1 MCDDLKQVRGSRDF
15 RMLPVAASCWVG
27 CLLGRFCWKTY
38 RFYGSAVIL
47 FSALAALALLA
58 FVWILL
64 RIFAKNVKHC
74 ANRRITT
81 LVNLSKSMRCKL
93 FTWNRTISLTAYVC
107 IAACIMSYITQ
118 CVVFSDAVMRETYA
132 ETGVKT
138 AHAKSSAEKSDRVAE
153 FTIITPLRA
162 SKSFMGDCQAVAQL
176 HKFAGK
182 ISYVQAKFYA
192 YSPICKRLV
201 YGSSVRVP
209 VTVKASRFD
218 YDKPEIHISKS
229 QNSLI
234 ITKSAD
240 ALHKALT
247 ALWQSFHNVTG
258 KLDMQ
263 GSMLVPGVTV
273 GMLGQEYMEAE
284 SVDARVGYEK
294 SKEVAKDRKY
304 GKYGKD
310 SAENSENSAE
320 KIDETYATM
329 TRNHFQ
335 HAGIMHV
342 MAVSGGHFLLL
353 SMLVYKCC
361 AYFLLPRWFTSFL
374 QIALQV
380 LLAAVVYPSASVLRA
395 LIMGI
400 ISAAAFCL
408 KRPYQS
414 VSALSWTVIAVL
426 FINPSYAWDYAFALS
441 SAATLGIV
449 IMGVPLSKILAQY
462 MPRWISSALSITL
475 AAQCWTMPVQ
485 ILMQPEVSFMSVPAN
500 LIVAPLMDWATVC
513 GLISLAFASFSAGL
527 SLIFARASS
536 IGTGFME
543 QCACW
548 CDEAALG
555 VFPWMKGAA
564 GAWLMAGVEVTL
576 FAAFMIA
583 FRVFHNRAYVQRMSI
598 IGQLW
603 ASSGRRMWSE
613 ASQIFEE

>member
-1 MCDDLKQVRGSRDF
+1 MCDDLQRVRGSRDF

-138 AHAKSSAEKSDRVAE
+138 ANAKSSAEKSDRVAE

-234 ITKSAD
+234 ITQNADVFHKS
-240 ALHKALT
+240 LT
-247 ALWQSFHNVTG
+247 SLWQSFYNVTG
-258 KLDMQ
+258 KLDAQ

-273 GMLGQEYMEAE
+273 GMLGQEYVPTEE
-284 SVDARVGYEK
+284 T
-294 SKEVAKDRKY
+294 
-304 GKYGKD
+304 
-310 SAENSENSAE
+310 NSLNP
-320 KIDETYATM
+320 IDETYATM

-361 AYFLLPRWFTSFL
+361 AYLLLPRWFTSFL

-380 LLAAVVYPSASVLRA
+380 LLASVVYPSASVLRA

-500 LIVAPLMDWATVC
+500 LIVAPLMDWSTVC
-513 GLISLAFASFSAGL
+513 GLISLICASFSAGL

-548 CDEAALG
+548 CDEAAFG
-555 VFPWMKGAA
+555 VFPWMQGTA
-564 GAWLMAGVEVTL
+564 GAWLMVGVEVTL

-583 FRVFHNRAYVQRMSI
+583 FRALRNRAAVQRMNI

-603 ASSGRRMWSE
+603 CSSGRRMWSE

>member
-1 MCDDLKQVRGSRDF
+1 MCDDLQRVRGSRDF
-15 RMLPVAASCWVG
+15 RMLPVAASCWMG

-81 LVNLSKSMRCKL
+81 LVNLSKSMRSKL
-93 FTWNRTISLTAYVC
+93 FTWNRTISLTVYVC

-162 SKSFMGDCQAVAQL
+162 SKSFMGDCQAVAQV

-192 YSPICKRLV
+192 YSPICKRLI

-209 VTVKASRFD
+209 VTVKTSRFD

-234 ITKSAD
+234 ITQSAD
-240 ALHKALT
+240 VFHKALT

-273 GMLGQEYMEAE
+273 GMLGQEYVPTEAASSNE
-284 SVDARVGYEK
+284 P
-294 SKEVAKDRKY
+294 
-304 GKYGKD
+304 
-310 SAENSENSAE
+310 
-320 KIDETYATM
+320 IDETYATM

-353 SMLVYKCC
+353 SMLIYKCC
-361 AYFLLPRWFTSFL
+361 AYLLLPRWFTSFL
-374 QIALQV
+374 QIAIQV
-380 LLAAVVYPSASVLRA
+380 LLASVVYPSASVLRA

-475 AAQCWTMPVQ
+475 AAQSWTMPVQ

-513 GLISLAFASFSAGL
+513 GLISLICASFSAGL

-548 CDEAALG
+548 CDEAAFG
-555 VFPWMKGAA
+555 VFPWMQGTA

-576 FAAFMIA
+576 FAAFMLA
-583 FRVFHNRAYVQRMSI
+583 FRALRNRAAVQRMNI

-603 ASSGRRMWSE
+603 CSSGRRVWSE

>member
-15 RMLPVAASCWVG
+15 RMLPVAIACWVG
-27 CLLGRFCWKTY
+27 CLLGRFFWKTY
-38 RFYGSAVIL
+38 SFYGSAVIL
-47 FSALAALALLA
+47 FSALAALALLLFA
-58 FVWILL
+58 WILL

-74 ANRRITT
+74 ANRHITT

-93 FTWNRTISLTAYVC
+93 FTWNRTISLTACFC
-107 IAACIMSYITQ
+107 IAACAITYVTQ
-118 CVVFSDAVMRETYA
+118 CVISNDVVMREIHA
-132 ETGVKT
+132 ETGSKAVY
-138 AHAKSSAEKSDRVAE
+138 AKRGAEKSDRVAE

-162 SKSFMGDCQAVAQL
+162 SKSFMGDCQAVAQV
-176 HKFAGK
+176 HKFDGQ
-182 ISYVQAKFYA
+182 ISYYQAKFYA
-192 YSPICKRLV
+192 YSPICKRID

-209 VTVKASRFD
+209 VSIKSSRFD
-218 YDKPEIHISKS
+218 YNKPEIYISKS
-229 QNSLI
+229 QNSLV

-240 ALHKALT
+240 IFHKSLT

-258 KLDMQ
+258 KLDAQ

-273 GMLGQEYMEAE
+273 GMLGQEYVEAE
-284 SVDARVGYEK
+284 ETSSHEP
-294 SKEVAKDRKY
+294 
-304 GKYGKD
+304 
-310 SAENSENSAE
+310 
-320 KIDETYATM
+320 IDETYATM

-353 SMLVYKCC
+353 SMLIYKCC

-414 VSALSWTVIAVL
+414 MSALSWTVIAVL

-513 GLISLAFASFSAGL
+513 GLISLICASFSAGL

-548 CDEAALG
+548 CDEAAFG
-555 VFPWMKGAA
+555 VFPWMQGTA

-576 FAAFMIA
+576 FAAFMLA
-583 FRVFHNRAYVQRMSI
+583 FRALRNRAAVQRINI

-603 ASSGRRMWSE
+603 CSSGRRVWAE

>member
-15 RMLPVAASCWVG
+15 RMLPVAIACWVG
-27 CLLGRFCWKTY
+27 CLLGRFFWKTY
-38 RFYGSAVIL
+38 SFYGSAVIL
-47 FSALAALALLA
+47 FSALAALALLLFA
-58 FVWILL
+58 WILL

-74 ANRRITT
+74 ANRHITT

-93 FTWNRTISLTAYVC
+93 FTWNRTISLTACFC
-107 IAACIMSYITQ
+107 IAACAITYVTQ
-118 CVVFSDAVMRETYA
+118 CVISNDVVMREIHA
-132 ETGVKT
+132 ETGSK
-138 AHAKSSAEKSDRVAE
+138 AAYAKRGAEKSDRVAE

-162 SKSFMGDCQAVAQL
+162 SKSFMGDCQAVAQV
-176 HKFAGK
+176 HKFDGQ
-182 ISYVQAKFYA
+182 ISYYQAKFYA
-192 YSPICKRLV
+192 YSPICKRLD

-209 VTVKASRFD
+209 VSIKSSRFD
-218 YDKPEIHISKS
+218 YNKPEIYISKS
-229 QNSLI
+229 QNSLV

-240 ALHKALT
+240 IFHKSLT

-258 KLDMQ
+258 KLDAQ

-273 GMLGQEYMEAE
+273 GMLGQEYVEAE
-284 SVDARVGYEK
+284 ETSSHEP
-294 SKEVAKDRKY
+294 
-304 GKYGKD
+304 
-310 SAENSENSAE
+310 
-320 KIDETYATM
+320 IDETYATM

-353 SMLVYKCC
+353 SMLIYKCC
-361 AYFLLPRWFTSFL
+361 AYMLLPRWFTSFL
-374 QIALQV
+374 QIALQI

-400 ISAAAFCL
+400 IAAVAFCF

-414 VSALSWTVIAVL
+414 ASALSWTVIGVL
-426 FINPSYAWDYAFALS
+426 VVNPSYAWDYAFALS

-449 IMGVPLSKILAQY
+449 VMGVPASKILSKY
-462 MPRWISSALSITL
+462 MPNWISSALSITF

-564 GAWLMAGVEVTL
+564 GAWLMVGVEVTI

>member
-1 MCDDLKQVRGSRDF
+1 MCDDLQRVRGSRDF
-15 RMLPVAASCWVG
+15 RMLPVAASCWMG

-47 FSALAALALLA
+47 FSALAAFALLA

-138 AHAKSSAEKSDRVAE
+138 ANAKSSAEKSDRVAE

-234 ITKSAD
+234 ITQNADVFRKS
-240 ALHKALT
+240 LT
-247 ALWQSFHNVTG
+247 SLWQSFYNVTG
-258 KLDMQ
+258 KLDAQ

-273 GMLGQEYMEAE
+273 GMLGQEYVPTEE
-284 SVDARVGYEK
+284 T
-294 SKEVAKDRKY
+294 
-304 GKYGKD
+304 
-310 SAENSENSAE
+310 NSLNP
-320 KIDETYATM
+320 IDETYATM

-361 AYFLLPRWFTSFL
+361 AYLLLPRWFTSFL

-380 LLAAVVYPSASVLRA
+380 LLASVVYPSASVLRA

-500 LIVAPLMDWATVC
+500 LIVAPLMDWSTVC
-513 GLISLAFASFSAGL
+513 GLISLICASFSAGL

-548 CDEAALG
+548 CDEAAFG
-555 VFPWMKGAA
+555 VFPWMQGTA
-564 GAWLMAGVEVTL
+564 GAWLMVGVEVTL

-583 FRVFHNRAYVQRMSI
+583 FRALRNRAAVQRMNI

-603 ASSGRRMWSE
+603 CSSGRRMWSE

>member
-15 RMLPVAASCWVG
+15 RMLPVAIACWVG
-27 CLLGRFCWKTY
+27 CLLGRFFWKTY
-38 RFYGSAVIL
+38 SFYGSAVIL
-47 FSALAALALLA
+47 FSALAALALLLFA
-58 FVWILL
+58 WILL

-74 ANRRITT
+74 ANRHITT

-93 FTWNRTISLTAYVC
+93 FTWNRTISLTACFC
-107 IAACIMSYITQ
+107 IAACAITYVTQ
-118 CVVFSDAVMRETYA
+118 CVISNDVVMREIHA
-132 ETGVKT
+132 ETGSK
-138 AHAKSSAEKSDRVAE
+138 ASYAKRGAEKSDRVAE

-162 SKSFMGDCQAVAQL
+162 SKSFMGDCQAVAQV
-176 HKFAGK
+176 HKFDGQ
-182 ISYVQAKFYA
+182 ISYYQAKFYA
-192 YSPICKRLV
+192 YSPICKRLD

-209 VTVKASRFD
+209 VSIKSSRFD
-218 YDKPEIHISKS
+218 YNKPEIYISKS
-229 QNSLI
+229 QNSLV

-240 ALHKALT
+240 IFHKSLT

-258 KLDMQ
+258 KLDAQ

-273 GMLGQEYMEAE
+273 GMLGQEYVEAE
-284 SVDARVGYEK
+284 ETSSHEP
-294 SKEVAKDRKY
+294 
-304 GKYGKD
+304 
-310 SAENSENSAE
+310 
-320 KIDETYATM
+320 IDETYATM

-353 SMLVYKCC
+353 SMLIYKCC
-361 AYFLLPRWFTSFL
+361 AYMLLPRWFTSFL
-374 QIALQV
+374 QIALQI

-400 ISAAAFCL
+400 IAAVAFCF

-414 VSALSWTVIAVL
+414 ASALSWTVIGVL
-426 FINPSYAWDYAFALS
+426 VVNPSYAWDYAFALS

-462 MPRWISSALSITL
+462 MPNWISSALSITF

-513 GLISLAFASFSAGL
+513 GLISLACASFSAGL

-564 GAWLMAGVEVTL
+564 GAWLMVGMEVTI

>member
-1 MCDDLKQVRGSRDF
+1 MCDNLKQVRGSRDF
-15 RMLPVAASCWVG
+15 RMLPVAIACWVG
-27 CLLGRFCWKTY
+27 CLLGRFFWKTY
-38 RFYGSAVIL
+38 SFYGSAVIL
-47 FSALAALALLA
+47 FSALAALALLLFA
-58 FVWILL
+58 WILL

-74 ANRRITT
+74 ANRHITT

-93 FTWNRTISLTAYVC
+93 FTWNRTISLTACFC
-107 IAACIMSYITQ
+107 IAACAITYVTQ
-118 CVVFSDAVMRETYA
+118 CVISNDVVMREIHA
-132 ETGVKT
+132 ETGSK
-138 AHAKSSAEKSDRVAE
+138 ASYAKRGAEKSDRVAE

-162 SKSFMGDCQAVAQL
+162 SKSFMGDCQAVAQV
-176 HKFAGK
+176 HKFDGQ
-182 ISYVQAKFYA
+182 ISYYQAKFYA
-192 YSPICKRLV
+192 YSPICKRLD

-209 VTVKASRFD
+209 VSIKSSRFD
-218 YDKPEIHISKS
+218 YNKPEIYISKS
-229 QNSLI
+229 QNSLV

-240 ALHKALT
+240 IFHKSLT

-258 KLDMQ
+258 KLDAQ

-273 GMLGQEYMEAE
+273 GMLGQEYVEAE
-284 SVDARVGYEK
+284 ETSSHEP
-294 SKEVAKDRKY
+294 
-304 GKYGKD
+304 
-310 SAENSENSAE
+310 
-320 KIDETYATM
+320 IDETYATM

-353 SMLVYKCC
+353 SMLIYKCC
-361 AYFLLPRWFTSFL
+361 AYMLLPRWFTSFL
-374 QIALQV
+374 QIALQI

-400 ISAAAFCL
+400 IAAVAFCF

-414 VSALSWTVIAVL
+414 ASALSWTVIGVL
-426 FINPSYAWDYAFALS
+426 VVNPSYAWDYAFALS

-449 IMGVPLSKILAQY
+449 VMGVPASKILSKY
-462 MPRWISSALSITL
+462 MPNWISSALSITF

-513 GLISLAFASFSAGL
+513 GLISLACASFSAGL

-564 GAWLMAGVEVTL
+564 GAWLMVGMEVTI
-576 FAAFMIA
+576 FAIFMIA

>member
-15 RMLPVAASCWVG
+15 RMLPVAIACWVG
-27 CLLGRFCWKTY
+27 CLLGRFFWKTY
-38 RFYGSAVIL
+38 SFYGSAVIL
-47 FSALAALALLA
+47 FSALAALALLLFA
-58 FVWILL
+58 WILL

-74 ANRRITT
+74 ANRHITT

-93 FTWNRTISLTAYVC
+93 FTWNRTISLTACFC
-107 IAACIMSYITQ
+107 IAACAITYVTQ
-118 CVVFSDAVMRETYA
+118 CVISNDVVMREIHA
-132 ETGVKT
+132 ETGSK
-138 AHAKSSAEKSDRVAE
+138 ASYAKRGAEKSDRVAE

-162 SKSFMGDCQAVAQL
+162 SKSFMGDCQAVAQV
-176 HKFAGK
+176 HKFDGQ
-182 ISYVQAKFYA
+182 ISYYQAKFYA
-192 YSPICKRLV
+192 YSPICKRLD

-209 VTVKASRFD
+209 VSIKSSRFD
-218 YDKPEIHISKS
+218 YNKPEIYISKS
-229 QNSLI
+229 QNSLV

-240 ALHKALT
+240 IFHKSLT

-258 KLDMQ
+258 KLDAQ

-273 GMLGQEYMEAE
+273 GMLGQEYVEAE
-284 SVDARVGYEK
+284 ETSSHEP
-294 SKEVAKDRKY
+294 
-304 GKYGKD
+304 
-310 SAENSENSAE
+310 
-320 KIDETYATM
+320 IDETYATM

-353 SMLVYKCC
+353 SMLIYKCC
-361 AYFLLPRWFTSFL
+361 AYMLLPRWFTSFL
-374 QIALQV
+374 QIALQI

-400 ISAAAFCL
+400 IAAVAFCF

-414 VSALSWTVIAVL
+414 ASALSWTVIGVL
-426 FINPSYAWDYAFALS
+426 VVNPSYAWDYAFALS

-449 IMGVPLSKILAQY
+449 VMGVPASKILSKY
-462 MPRWISSALSITL
+462 MPNWISSALSITF

-513 GLISLAFASFSAGL
+513 GLISLACASFSAGL

-564 GAWLMAGVEVTL
+564 GAWLMVGMEVTI

>member
-1 MCDDLKQVRGSRDF
+1 MCDDLQRVRGSRDF

-27 CLLGRFCWKTY
+27 CLLGRFCWRTY

-138 AHAKSSAEKSDRVAE
+138 ANAKSSAETSDRVAE

-234 ITKSAD
+234 ITQNADVFHKS
-240 ALHKALT
+240 LT

-273 GMLGQEYMEAE
+273 GMLGQEYVPTEAT
-284 SVDARVGYEK
+284 
-294 SKEVAKDRKY
+294 
-304 GKYGKD
+304 
-310 SAENSENSAE
+310 NSLNP
-320 KIDETYATM
+320 IDETYATM

-353 SMLVYKCC
+353 SMLIYKCC
-361 AYFLLPRWFTSFL
+361 SYMLLPRWFTSFL

-414 VSALSWTVIAVL
+414 VSALSWTVIGVL
-426 FINPSYAWDYAFALS
+426 VVNPSYAWDYAFALS

-513 GLISLAFASFSAGL
+513 GLISLICASFSAGL

-564 GAWLMAGVEVTL
+564 GAWLMVGMEVTI

-603 ASSGRRMWSE
+603 ASSGRRVWAE

>member
-15 RMLPVAASCWVG
+15 RMLPVAIACWVG
-27 CLLGRFCWKTY
+27 CLLGRFFWKTY
-38 RFYGSAVIL
+38 SFYGSAVIL
-47 FSALAALALLA
+47 FSALAALALLLFA
-58 FVWILL
+58 WILL

-74 ANRRITT
+74 ANRHITT

-93 FTWNRTISLTAYVC
+93 FTWNRTISLTACFC
-107 IAACIMSYITQ
+107 IAACAITYVTQ
-118 CVVFSDAVMRETYA
+118 CVISNDVVMREIHA
-132 ETGVKT
+132 ETGSK
-138 AHAKSSAEKSDRVAE
+138 ASYAKRGAEKSDRVAE

-162 SKSFMGDCQAVAQL
+162 SKSFMGDCQAVAQV
-176 HKFAGK
+176 HKFDGQ

-192 YSPICKRLV
+192 YSPICKRLD

-229 QNSLI
+229 QNSLV

-240 ALHKALT
+240 IFHKSLT

-258 KLDMQ
+258 KLDAQ

-273 GMLGQEYMEAE
+273 GMLGQEYVEAE
-284 SVDARVGYEK
+284 ETSSHEP
-294 SKEVAKDRKY
+294 
-304 GKYGKD
+304 
-310 SAENSENSAE
+310 
-320 KIDETYATM
+320 IDETYATM

-353 SMLVYKCC
+353 SMLIYKCC
-361 AYFLLPRWFTSFL
+361 AYMLLPRWFTSFL
-374 QIALQV
+374 QIALQI

-400 ISAAAFCL
+400 IAAVAFCF

-414 VSALSWTVIAVL
+414 ASALSWTVIGVL
-426 FINPSYAWDYAFALS
+426 VVNPSYAWDYAFALS

-449 IMGVPLSKILAQY
+449 VMGVPASKILSKY
-462 MPRWISSALSITL
+462 MPNWISSALSITF

-513 GLISLAFASFSAGL
+513 GLISLACASFSAGL

-564 GAWLMAGVEVTL
+564 GAWLMVGMEVTI

>member
-1 MCDDLKQVRGSRDF
+1 MCDDLQRVRGSRDF
-15 RMLPVAASCWVG
+15 RMFPVAASCWMG

-58 FVWILL
+58 FSWILL

-74 ANRRITT
+74 ANGRITT
-81 LVNLSKSMRCKL
+81 LVNLSKSMRSKL

-118 CVVFSDAVMRETYA
+118 CVVFSDAVMREIYA

-218 YDKPEIHISKS
+218 YDKPEIYISKS

-234 ITKSAD
+234 ITQNAD
-240 ALHKALT
+240 VFHKALT

-273 GMLGQEYMEAE
+273 GMLGQEYVPTEAASSNE
-284 SVDARVGYEK
+284 P
-294 SKEVAKDRKY
+294 
-304 GKYGKD
+304 
-310 SAENSENSAE
+310 
-320 KIDETYATM
+320 IDETYATM

-353 SMLVYKCC
+353 SMLIYKCC
-361 AYFLLPRWFTSFL
+361 AYLLLPRWFTSFL

-380 LLAAVVYPSASVLRA
+380 LLASVVYPSASVLRA

-513 GLISLAFASFSAGL
+513 GLISLICASFSAGL

-548 CDEAALG
+548 CDEAAFG
-555 VFPWMKGAA
+555 VFPWMQGAA

-576 FAAFMIA
+576 FAAFMLA
-583 FRVFHNRAYVQRMSI
+583 FRVFRNRAAVQRMNI

-603 ASSGRRMWSE
+603 CSSGRRVWTE

>member
-1 MCDDLKQVRGSRDF
+1 MCDDLQRVCGSRDF
-15 RMLPVAASCWVG
+15 RMLPVAASCWAG
-27 CLLGRFCWKTY
+27 CLLGRFFWKTY
-38 RFYGSAVIL
+38 SFYGANVIIASAVVIL
-47 FSALAALALLA
+47 ILLTFA
-58 FVWILL
+58 WILL

-81 LVNLSKSMRCKL
+81 LVNLLKSMRCKL
-93 FTWNRTISLTAYVC
+93 FTWNRTISLTACFC
-107 IAACIMSYITQ
+107 IAACAITYVTQ
-118 CVVFSDAVMRETYA
+118 CVISNDVVMREIYA
-132 ETGVKT
+132 ETGSKD
-138 AHAKSSAEKSDRVAE
+138 ARAKSSAEKSDRVAE
-153 FTIITPLRA
+153 FTIITPLRT
-162 SKSFMGDCQAVAQL
+162 SKSFMGDCQAVAQV
-176 HKFAGK
+176 HKFAGQ

-192 YSPICKRLV
+192 YSPICKRLD

-209 VTVKASRFD
+209 VSIKSSHFD
-218 YDKPEIHISKS
+218 YNKPEIYISKS

-240 ALHKALT
+240 IFHKSLT

-258 KLDMQ
+258 KLDAQ

-273 GMLGQEYMEAE
+273 GMLGQEYVEAE
-284 SVDARVGYEK
+284 ETSSHEP
-294 SKEVAKDRKY
+294 
-304 GKYGKD
+304 
-310 SAENSENSAE
+310 
-320 KIDETYATM
+320 IDETYATM

-353 SMLVYKCC
+353 SMLIYKCC
-361 AYFLLPRWFTSFL
+361 AYLLLPRWFTSFL
-374 QIALQV
+374 QIALQI

-400 ISAAAFCL
+400 IAAVAFCF

-414 VSALSWTVIAVL
+414 VSALSWTVIGVL
-426 FINPSYAWDYAFALS
+426 VVNPSYAWDYAFALS

-449 IMGVPLSKILAQY
+449 VMGVPATKILSKY
-462 MPRWISSALSITL
+462 MPNWISSALSITL
-475 AAQCWTMPVQ
+475 AAQLWTMPVQ

-513 GLISLAFASFSAGL
+513 GLISLVCASFSEGL

-536 IGTGFME
+536 IGTNFME
-543 QCACW
+543 KCAYL
-548 CDEAALG
+548 CDEAAFG
-555 VFPWMKGAA
+555 VFPWMKGSA
-564 GAWLMAGVEVTL
+564 GAWLMVGVEVAL

-603 ASSGRRMWSE
+603 ASSGKRIVKE
-613 ASQIFEE
+613 ASKIFEE

>member
-1 MCDDLKQVRGSRDF
+1 MCDNLKQVRGSRDF
-15 RMLPVAASCWVG
+15 RMLPVAIACWVG
-27 CLLGRFCWKTY
+27 CLLGRFFWKTY
-38 RFYGSAVIL
+38 SFYGSAVIL
-47 FSALAALALLA
+47 FSALAALALLLFA
-58 FVWILL
+58 WILL

-74 ANRRITT
+74 ANRHITT

-93 FTWNRTISLTAYVC
+93 FTWNRTISLTACFC
-107 IAACIMSYITQ
+107 IAACAITYVTQ
-118 CVVFSDAVMRETYA
+118 CVISNDVVMREIHA
-132 ETGVKT
+132 ETGSK
-138 AHAKSSAEKSDRVAE
+138 ASYAKRGAEKSDRVAE

-162 SKSFMGDCQAVAQL
+162 SKSFMGDCQAVAQV
-176 HKFAGK
+176 HKFDGQ
-182 ISYVQAKFYA
+182 ISYYQAKFYA
-192 YSPICKRLV
+192 YSPICKRLD

-209 VTVKASRFD
+209 VSIKSSRFD
-218 YDKPEIHISKS
+218 YNKPEIYISKS
-229 QNSLI
+229 QNSLV

-240 ALHKALT
+240 IFHKSLT

-258 KLDMQ
+258 KLDAQ

-273 GMLGQEYMEAE
+273 GMLGQEYVEAE
-284 SVDARVGYEK
+284 ETSSHEP
-294 SKEVAKDRKY
+294 
-304 GKYGKD
+304 
-310 SAENSENSAE
+310 
-320 KIDETYATM
+320 IDETYATM

-353 SMLVYKCC
+353 SMLIYKCC
-361 AYFLLPRWFTSFL
+361 AYMLLPRWFTSFL
-374 QIALQV
+374 QIALQI

-400 ISAAAFCL
+400 IAAVAFCF

-414 VSALSWTVIAVL
+414 SSALSWTVIGVL
-426 FINPSYAWDYAFALS
+426 VVNPSYAWDYAFALS

-449 IMGVPLSKILAQY
+449 VMGVPASKILSKY
-462 MPRWISSALSITL
+462 MPNWISSALSITF

-513 GLISLAFASFSAGL
+513 GLISLACASFSAGL

-564 GAWLMAGVEVTL
+564 GAWLMVGVEVTI

>member
-1 MCDDLKQVRGSRDF
+1 MCDDLQRVRGSRDF
-15 RMLPVAASCWVG
+15 RMFPVAASCWVG

-47 FSALAALALLA
+47 FSALAAFALLA

-81 LVNLSKSMRCKL
+81 LVNLSKSMRSKL

-138 AHAKSSAEKSDRVAE
+138 AHAKSSTEKSDRVAE
-153 FTIITPLRA
+153 FTIVTPLRA
-162 SKSFMGDCQAVAQL
+162 SKSFMGDCQAVAQV

-234 ITKSAD
+234 ITQNPD
-240 ALHKALT
+240 VFHKALT

-273 GMLGQEYMEAE
+273 GMLGQEYVPTEAASSNE
-284 SVDARVGYEK
+284 P
-294 SKEVAKDRKY
+294 
-304 GKYGKD
+304 
-310 SAENSENSAE
+310 
-320 KIDETYATM
+320 IDETYATM

-353 SMLVYKCC
+353 SMLVCKCC
-361 AYFLLPRWFTSFL
+361 SYLLLPRWFTSFL

-380 LLAAVVYPSASVLRA
+380 LLASVVYPSASVLRA

-513 GLISLAFASFSAGL
+513 GLISLICASFSAGL

-548 CDEAALG
+548 CDEAAFG
-555 VFPWMKGAA
+555 VFPWMQGTA

-576 FAAFMIA
+576 FAAFMLA
-583 FRVFHNRAYVQRMSI
+583 FRVFRNRAAVQRMNI

-603 ASSGRRMWSE
+603 CSSGRRMWSE